1 MKPATKPHF
10 QILGPEG
17 SILPNGM
24 ICNYSSDRVIP
35 PFMNSESIELL
46 RAVWD
51 TDENDIFICTHQKVG
66 THLTK
71 KFVVEI
77 LRQAYHYPDQSGMA
91 SGDIGHATVPW
102 PEVMVSQHGLKA
114 FQQHLNVT
122 KGQPRVW
129 YTHCDPKD
137 LPFRSIHPK
146 TKFIFTFRDPKG
158 AAVSQYYFYKSH
170 PLLGFPDNIA
180 IDEFVD
186 LFLSGKLYF
195 GDFHQHTQEWMAG
208 CMGAINPEQ
217 LLTLHYEDLVQD
229 KFRKAIAINAFLS
242 KDRMLSR
249 SQIENVVASTE
260 FNTMKQGI
268 MENPGS
274 FHFNPNTFF
283 RSGKTN
289 DWVTQLSEESIQKI
303 DAKTESVWS
312 ESLCYLNATRA

>member
-1 MKPATKPHF
+1 MKTANKPHF
-10 QILGPEG
+10 KILGPEG
-17 SILPNGM
+17 AILSNGM

-35 PFMNSESIELL
+35 PFINSQSIELL

-77 LRQAYHYPDQSGMA
+77 LRQANTYPSQSGMDA
-91 SGDIGHATVPW
+91 GDIGHATVPW
-102 PEVMVSQHGLKA
+102 PEVMVSQFGLKA
-114 FQQHLNVT
+114 FEDHLAAT

-129 YTHCDPKD
+129 YTHCDPRD

-158 AAVSQYYFYKSH
+158 AAVSQFYFYKSH
-170 PLLGFPDNIA
+170 PLLGFPDNID
-180 IDEFVD
+180 INTFVD
-186 LFLSGKLYF
+186 LFLSGNLYF
-195 GDFHQHTQEWMAG
+195 GDYHQHTSEWMMG
-208 CMGAINPEQ
+208 CMGLIEPGQ

-229 KFRKAIAINAFLS
+229 KFRKAVAINSFLS
-242 KDRMLSR
+242 GNRMLSR
-249 SQIENVVASTE
+249 SQIENVVSSTE

-283 RSGKTN
+283 RAGKTN
-289 DWVTQLSEESIQKI
+289 DWETQLSDESIRKI
-303 DAKTESVWS
+303 DAKTEAVWS
-312 ESLCYLNATRA
+312 ESLYLLDATRA